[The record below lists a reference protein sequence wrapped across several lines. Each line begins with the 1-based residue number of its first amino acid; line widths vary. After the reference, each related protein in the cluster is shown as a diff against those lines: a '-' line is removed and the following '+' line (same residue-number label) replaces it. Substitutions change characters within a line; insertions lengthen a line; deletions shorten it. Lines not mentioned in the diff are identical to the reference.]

1 MPVSRGDASHA
12 RRGTLSTQSH
22 APFLAAKGESPAD
35 APGALLE
42 RVATLWLLQL
52 RAALAP
58 LELTP
63 AQFRLLVAVAWLNAK
78 GVGVRQSDVSSHA
91 NADPVMTSEVLRT
104 LESRGLVQRAPH
116 PTDGR
121 AKAITLTEPGGALVD
136 RAIRLVDV
144 VESRFFDEGAAEFG
158 PLAKALKKGG
168 RGTGARS
175 R

>member
-1 MPVSRGDASHA
+1 MSS
-12 RRGTLSTQSH
+12 QSF
-22 APFLAAKGESPAD
+22 APFLAAKGESPAA

-42 RVATLWLLQL
+42 RVATLWHLQV
-52 RAALAP
+52 RTALAP
-58 LELTP
+58 LDLTP

-78 GVGVRQSDVSSHA
+78 GAGVRQSDVSIHA

-116 PTDGR
+116 PTDRR
-121 AKAITLTEPGGALVD
+121 AKAITLTEPGGTLVD
-136 RAIRLVDV
+136 RAMRLVDI
-144 VESRFFDEGAAEFG
+144 VESKFFADGAAEFG

-168 RGTGARS
+168 RGSGPRS